1 MNDHPKL
8 EKKPQVSSRAGW
20 KTACIRIRGCSE
32 VIEKEQYNGRF
43 LKVLGWVKNVR
54 NKGPQNVWFHAPAIL
69 AWAKPRNENQW
80 HPELEK
86 GTKMERKMQE
96 RTLSGDES
104 VCIGAVSSDYTATP
118 ISFHLRPQVCWTNL
132 SWHPIKLQRVVRAR
146 TPSFPSRWESPQL
159 FSEHSLGTDSAT
171 TLWLCA
177 RLHSS
182 VPGLCI
188 SFCILLQCPTFSVAV
203 TFLAQPYSNRSS
215 ISHCLLELGAFGDYS
230 DILLN
235 AWLSAYFWA
244 CLTFS
249 RVGVNLHSSASY
261 QGACDTGRSH
271 YRWQRWCLS

>member
-1 MNDHPKL
+1 M
-8 EKKPQVSSRAGW
+8 
-20 KTACIRIRGCSE
+20 
-32 VIEKEQYNGRF
+32 
-43 LKVLGWVKNVR
+43 KNVR

-69 AWAKPRNENQW
+69 ERAKPRNENQW

-86 GTKMERKMQE
+86 GTKMECKMQE
-96 RTLSGDES
+96 QTLLGDES

-132 SWHPIKLQRVVRAR
+132 SCYPIKLQRVVRAR
-146 TPSFPSRWESPQL
+146 TPSFPSRWEPPQL
-159 FSEHSLGTDSAT
+159 FSEHSLEMYSAT

-182 VPGLCI
+182 VSGLCI
-188 SFCILLQCPTFSVAV
+188 SFCILFQCPTFSVAV
-203 TFLAQPYSNRSS
+203 TFLAQHYSNRSS
-215 ISHCLLELGAFGDYS
+215 ISQCLLELGAFGDYS

-235 AWLSAYFWA
+235 AWQSAYFWA

-271 YRWQRWCLS
+271 YRWQCWCLS